1 MQYMIKNAKSDKTK
15 QLMTEL
21 KDLNQVNS
29 FLANQLK
36 AKAAQ
41 LDHLR
46 KLNARLAVPFT
57 NPLKPLPEPAPHSKQ
72 IAKLL
77 KAVHDPLTFANDVV
91 PEPADETLVEEEE
104 ERKVEI
110 KPVEVKEEAVLEIA
124 THPAHPAHLAHPA
137 HPTHPAHSAHTTQL
151 AQLAHPAHT
160 AQLAQLEV
168 VEEVRPSIEEIKPP
182 LPAEEAPQIII
193 AGDPPVAWTCNKDGT
208 VVGYKPSEVP
218 SLNSEQ
224 YKGDISR
231 LIHQNKAQYKDMSQF
246 NKVVEQQYK
255 EKLLAQQGAYFE
267 AQRRQYEG
275 LLQHQLQTKMQGSQ
289 DYLTQAYLDNWG
301 SVAGYYY
308 AQGGASTSQ
317 QQAQQEMIQR
327 QMPPLTAHFPPQ
339 AAPQSALNTMSSF
352 SGLQTSRPPSTGR
365 RP

>member
-15 QLMTEL
+15 NLMTEL

-29 FLANQLK
+29 YLANQLK

-57 NPLKPLPEPAPHSKQ
+57 NPLKPLPDPAPHSKHV
-72 IAKLL
+72 AKLL
-77 KAVHDPLTFANDVV
+77 KAVHDPLSFANDIV
-91 PEPADETLVEEEE
+91 PECDETLVEERVEE
-104 ERKVEI
+104 KKEI
-110 KPVEVKEEAVLEIA
+110 LKPVEVKEEVLA
-124 THPAHPAHLAHPA
+124 PPPV
-137 HPTHPAHSAHTTQL
+137 
-151 AQLAHPAHT
+151 
-160 AQLAQLEV
+160 LEV
-168 VEEVRPSIEEIKPP
+168 VQEVRSVPSVEEIKPP
-182 LPAEEAPQIII
+182 VPPEEAPQIII

-218 SLNSEQ
+218 TLHNEQ

-231 LIHQNKAQYKDMSQF
+231 LIHQNKAQYQGQF

-289 DYLTQAYLDNWG
+289 QDYLTQAYLDQWG
-301 SVAGYYY
+301 SHAAAGYYY
-308 AQGGASTSQ
+308 AQHPGAASTSQ
-317 QQAQQEMIQR
+317 QQEMIQR

-339 AAPQSALNTMSSF
+339 AASQATMNTMSTF
-352 SGLQTSRPPSTGR
+352 SGMQTSRPPSTGR